1 MRWHRLTTWFA
12 LLLAWAAL
20 AAWQLEEYGRE
31 REAARETLRRQ
42 ADSLVNALVGGIRF
56 HLRRGLYFEDQLQ
69 GTLEALA
76 KSKDI
81 LAVAIASD
89 DGQRLLSAGETDLID
104 GSSAETVA
112 GEFWD
117 PAGLRL
123 VSSFRLP
130 HPPAIPGAGGGGLGG
145 RGGRGRWG
153 DPGAR
158 SGPRGQGRQAG
169 RGLGMGRP
177 WQEEPASP
185 FWAGGQFAAVLILD
199 RSQADAQC
207 RSAAWLRGSVVAAG
221 GLVLICLALAWRAT
235 VRLAEARGH
244 ARLLETEA
252 RHLRELSQAAAGL
265 AHETRNPLGL
275 IRGWTQR
282 LDQSGL
288 ESPEQRQQ
296 AHAVVEE
303 CDRVTARIN
312 QFLAFAKPCEPQREP
327 VRVAELMDELAG
339 LLEPDLDAKD
349 LTLNRRAVSAT
360 ETIRADREML
370 RQALFNLVQN
380 AVQSSP
386 QGGTVEIALRRG
398 QDGDKRIEVAD
409 GGPGVS
415 ADAIQSLFMPYFTT
429 RSNGTGLGLAIV
441 RRIATAH
448 DWQAGYTPRPG
459 GGSIFWLSGI
469 HG

>member
-1 MRWHRLTTWFA
+1 MRWQRLTTWIA
-12 LLLAWAAL
+12 LLLAWAVL
-20 AAWQLEEYGRE
+20 AAWQWQEFGRE

-42 ADSLVNALVGGIRF
+42 ADALMKTLVGGVRF

-69 GTLEALA
+69 GNLEVLVE
-76 KSKDI
+76 SKDI
-81 LAVAIASD
+81 LAVAIVSD
-89 DGQRLLSAGETDLID
+89 DGRRVLSAGQPDLLGNLECPI
-104 GSSAETVA
+104 VK

-117 PAGLRL
+117 EDGLRL
-123 VSSFRLP
+123 VTKFRLLR
-130 HPPAIPGAGGGGLGG
+130 PPDRPGADRGGLGRRGGPAG
-145 RGGRGRWG
+145 RGGFRGRG
-153 DPGAR
+153 GPGR
-158 SGPRGQGRQAG
+158 RGPGPGPA
-169 RGLGMGRP
+169 
-177 WQEEPASP
+177 WQEEPGSS

-199 RSQADAQC
+199 GSQVDAQC
-207 RSAAWLRGSVVAAG
+207 RGAAWLRASVVAAG
-221 GLVLICLALAWRAT
+221 GLVLVCLGLAWRAT

-282 LDQSGL
+282 LAQSGL

-312 QFLAFAKPCEPQREP
+312 QFLAFAKPCEPQLEP
-327 VRVAELMDELAG
+327 VGVAELADELAA
-339 LLEPDLDAKD
+339 LLEPDLDAGN
-349 LTLNRRAVSAT
+349 LTLDRSAVAASQ
-360 ETIRADREML
+360 TIRADREML

-386 QGGTVEIALRRG
+386 AGGTVEMAVRRG
-398 QDGDKRIEVAD
+398 QDGRKRIEVTD
-409 GGPGVS
+409 GGPGVP
-415 ADAIQSLFMPYFTT
+415 ADAVQSLFTPYFTT
-429 RSNGTGLGLAIV
+429 RRDGTGLGLAVV

-448 DWQAGYTPRPG
+448 DWKAGYSPRPG
-459 GGSIFWLSGI
+459 GGSIFWLDGI
-469 HG
+469 DG